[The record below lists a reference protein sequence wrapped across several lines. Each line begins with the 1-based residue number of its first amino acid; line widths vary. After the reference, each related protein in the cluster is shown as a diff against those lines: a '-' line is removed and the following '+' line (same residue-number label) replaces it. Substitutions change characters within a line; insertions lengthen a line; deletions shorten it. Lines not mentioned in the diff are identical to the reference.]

1 MDTSMAAQTIA
12 VQAARVDLA
21 AVYRLLDRLGLNEG
35 ICNHLTALVP
45 GTRDRFLCIRYGLL
59 WSEVT
64 ASNLVLLDA
73 TGQVLEGEGPVE
85 TTAFEIH
92 RAIHQADP
100 DRYVCVLHTHMPHAT
115 ALCCVEPMA
124 LRMVH
129 QNSCRFYNAVAYDE
143 TFKGLVLDG
152 AEGAR
157 IASAL
162 DRKSVLFHRSH
173 GVIVCGATIA
183 AAFDDLYYLERAAQ
197 VQLLA
202 MGSGA
207 PLSIISDETA
217 ANVKAQM
224 DAGKAEWAA
233 QHLEAL
239 KRGLMRTDP
248 SFCIA
253 PSADQ

>member
-1 MDTSMAAQTIA
+1 MAEEAL
-12 VQAARVDLA
+12 VRQARIDLA
-21 AVYRLLDRLGLNEG
+21 AVYRLLDRMGLNEG

-64 ASNLVLLDA
+64 ASNLVLLDSA
-73 TGQVLEGEGPVE
+73 GRILEGEGPIE

-100 DRYVCVLHTHMPHAT
+100 VRYACVLHTHMPRAS
-115 ALCCVEPMA
+115 ALCCLEPMA

-129 QNSCRFYNAVAYDE
+129 QNSCRFFRDVAYDAE
-143 TFKGLVLDG
+143 FRGLVLDA

-162 DRKSVLFHRSH
+162 GGKSVLFHRAH
-173 GVIVCGATIA
+173 GVIVCGPTIA
-183 AAFDDLYYLERAAQ
+183 AAFDALYYLERAAE

-202 MGSGA
+202 MGALGA
-207 PLSIISDETA
+207 GTALALISDETA
-217 ANVKAQM
+217 AVVKAQM

-233 QHLEAL
+233 QHLDAQ
-239 KRGLMRTDP
+239 KRGLARADP
-248 SFCIA
+248 SFCE
-253 PSADQ
+253 